1 MINAVF
7 RKFRCTASIQ
17 FTNFVYVLK
26 IWNFNDFLRIAAM
39 DTLWVR
45 PGAEGEFGQ
54 EDLEDETKIEFR
66 MEMFE
71 GMNYSVS
78 RLKVLSLK
86 HLWLDFLFFKDID
99 IK

>member
-1 MINAVF
+1 
-7 RKFRCTASIQ
+7 
-17 FTNFVYVLK
+17 
-26 IWNFNDFLRIAAM
+26 M